1 MPIDLSIQ
9 IDVSVVTATNIMIP
23 THISKLPSVGV
34 WLSMFFVLTFQ
45 RNNGMNPGK
54 HWDVFS
60 KTPRLFPGEG
70 GGRGGYAR
78 GYSVISLTARI

>member
-1 MPIDLSIQ
+1 
-9 IDVSVVTATNIMIP
+9 MIP

-70 GGRGGYAR
+70 EGAGRITYGRNVLLYILYGADVALF
-78 GYSVISLTARI
+78 VIAVLQEEVS